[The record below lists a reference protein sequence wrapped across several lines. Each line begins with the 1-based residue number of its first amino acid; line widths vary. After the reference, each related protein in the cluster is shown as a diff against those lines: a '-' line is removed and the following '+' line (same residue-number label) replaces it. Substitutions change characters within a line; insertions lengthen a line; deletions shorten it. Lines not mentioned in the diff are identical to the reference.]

1 MKKITLL
8 FALVV
13 LSFSSNAQV
22 LLTEG
27 FDTAL
32 TWSTARIAGTSTTTG
47 WTRQTV
53 GTAPSCNP
61 FVGNGMARFY
71 SYNIAAGNAYRL
83 TSPSINFAGANYRI
97 KFHMYRDGGYP
108 TDADDIKVYHHTTLG
123 TPTTGSLLG
132 TVNRSMALAPVV
144 NAEGWYAYSFDLP
157 AGTTGAGFM
166 SFVATSQYGNNIFI
180 DNVSIVQIQA
190 DDAEMSTFDLA
201 DISASTG
208 NTPISGSFKN
218 AGLNTINN
226 IDLNWQADGGAV
238 NTQTLSGINLA
249 PGQVYNY
256 THQTPWNATL
266 GLHSISV
273 WVTAAGDSD
282 ATNNQLTK
290 SISVASNSTS
300 RTPLYEKFSSS
311 TCPPCATFNGTY
323 FSPFYGPNSGSFN
336 LISYQVNWPGAGDP
350 YYTTEV
356 GTRVGYY
363 GVSGAPTLFV
373 DAKDGTNFNTA
384 ALQADLNDAIAQPA
398 YFAVTATKSE
408 LGFSEDLTV
417 NVNVTP
423 YVTGTY
429 KVHVAVVEK
438 ITTGNVAT
446 NGETSFKNVM
456 MKMLPNAAGTTIN
469 CTYDQPVPTITLQQ
483 NLAGL
488 FIEDMTD
495 LEVIVF
501 IQSTNSGKAIM
512 QSTKATELLSND
524 QFAAKKFKVYPNPSE
539 GIVRIKSETPVSVS
553 IADITGKVVFTMND
567 VTSDTQ
573 LNLSSL
579 QKGMYMATI
588 TSGSD
593 KETQK
598 IILK

>member
-1 MKKITLL
+1 
-8 FALVV
+8 
-13 LSFSSNAQV
+13 
-22 LLTEG
+22 
-27 FDTAL
+27 
-32 TWSTARIAGTSTTTG
+32 
-47 WTRQTV
+47 
-53 GTAPSCNP
+53 
-61 FVGNGMARFY
+61 MARFY
-71 SYNIAAGNAYRL
+71 SYNIAVGNAYRL
-83 TSPSINFAGANYRI
+83 TSPSINFAGASYRI

-108 TDADDIKVYHHTTLG
+108 TDADDIKVYHHTVLASPTAG
-123 TPTTGSLLG
+123 TLLG

-157 AGTTGAGFM
+157 AGVTGAGHM
-166 SFVATSQYGNNIFI
+166 SFVATSQYGNNIFV

-190 DDAEMSTFDLA
+190 DDAELSTFDLA

-208 NTPISGSFKN
+208 NTPITGTFRN

-226 IDLNWQADGGAV
+226 IDLNWQADGGAI
-238 NTQTLSGINLA
+238 NTQTLNGINLA

-266 GLHSISV
+266 GLHNISV
-273 WVTAAGDSD
+273 WVTAAGDGDS
-282 ATNNQLTK
+282 ANNQLDK
-290 SISVASNSTS
+290 SISVASNSTT

-311 TCPPCATFNGTY
+311 TCPPCATFNTTY

-350 YYTTEV
+350 YYNTEV

-373 DAKDGTNFNTA
+373 DSKTGTNFNTA
-384 ALQADLNDAIAQPA
+384 ALQADLNLALAQPS
-398 YFAVTATKSE
+398 YFALTATKSE

-417 NVNVTP
+417 NINITP
-423 YVTGTY
+423 YVSGTY

-438 ITTGNVAT
+438 ITTGNVAS

-456 MKMLPNAAGTTIN
+456 MKMLPNAAGTVIN
-469 CTYDQPVPTITLQQ
+469 CTYDQPIPTITLEQ

-501 IQSTNSGKAIM
+501 IQSTNTGKAVM
-512 QSTKATELLSND
+512 QSVKATELLSND

-573 LNLSSL
+573 MNLSSL
-579 QKGMYMATI
+579 QKGMYLATI
-588 TSGSD
+588 SSGSD